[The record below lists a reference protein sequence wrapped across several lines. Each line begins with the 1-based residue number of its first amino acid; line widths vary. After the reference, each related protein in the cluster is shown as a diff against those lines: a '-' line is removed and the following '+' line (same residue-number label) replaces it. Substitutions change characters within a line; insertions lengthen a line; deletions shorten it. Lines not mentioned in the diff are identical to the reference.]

1 MATEFRFVPEKEYLP
16 YQLELNNRPEHFK
29 GMITSRGTGKTAWL
43 IKKALTNA
51 FAGYKVT
58 YWLQTQNVLKNEFFP
73 ERIQPQLDKW
83 GIPHNFYS
91 YDSVSHTFRTTSGGL
106 IRGFSYEAPENSTGL
121 DAVKLTILDEI
132 TTCRKFDQCL
142 RAFGAAQRGLGGVAP
157 ETLFAATPRADAP
170 VKAYLKEH
178 PEIYVM
184 RGITMYDNPYL
195 TDEEREQIASKYT
208 VGSPLYRQEVLG
220 EEVDGLIENA
230 VFPVECW
237 NKTPK
242 DAKGTP
248 SMGIDCAGS
257 GRDYNVFYVVDD
269 VHIIEKVKIQ
279 RADTFQLHST
289 ARQLIM
295 RHGIRQVS
303 IDCTGGFGNGLYD
316 LLKVDP
322 SLQVYGVNFGQAAMD
337 TQNYANAR
345 AEMFFVLSKAM
356 QEGFFVDEAEVISQ
370 LRVISFILTPT
381 GKSQLISKEDI
392 KRMIG
397 CSPDSADALA
407 LAYYMR
413 RKLQILDITRNSLYN
428 KSKSMR
434 LHNR

>member
-1 MATEFRFVPEKEYLP
+1 MSRYVFEPEKEFLP
-16 YQLELNNRPEHFK
+16 YQLELLRRPEPFR
-29 GMITSRGTGKTAWL
+29 GMITSRGTGKTAML
-43 IKKALTNA
+43 IKKALITA
-51 FAGYKVT
+51 FQGYKVT

-73 ERIQPQLDKW
+73 QRILPQLEEW
-83 GIPHNFYS
+83 GFPNKFYS
-91 YDSVSHTFRTTSGGL
+91 YDSTSHTFKTASGGL
-106 IRGFSYEAPENSTGL
+106 IRGFSYEAPTNCVGL
-121 DAVKLTILDEI
+121 DAVKLNILDEV
-132 TTCRKFDQCL
+132 TTCRKWNETL
-142 RAFGAAQRGLGGVAP
+142 RAFGAVQRGLHGATP
-157 ETLFAATPRADAP
+157 ETLFSATPRSDAP
-170 VKAYLKEH
+170 FKAYLKEH

-220 EEVDGLIENA
+220 EEVDGLIDQA

-237 NKTPK
+237 GKEPK
-242 DAKGTP
+242 QPRGEP

-269 VHIIEKVKIQ
+269 VHIIEKIKIQ
-279 RADTFQLHST
+279 QADTFKLHSI
-289 ARQLIM
+289 ARQLILK
-295 RHGIRQVS
+295 HGIRQVS
-303 IDCTGGFGNGLYD
+303 IDGTGGFGQGLYD

-322 SLQVYGVNFGQAAMD
+322 SLQVFSINFGQAAED
-337 TQNYANAR
+337 SENYANAR
-345 AEMFFVLSKAM
+345 AEMFFVLSRAM
-356 QEGFFVDEAEVISQ
+356 KEGFYVDEAEVISQ

-381 GKSQLISKEDI
+381 GKSQLISKDDI

-413 RKLQILDITRNSLYN
+413 KKLQLLNITRNSLYS
-428 KSKSMR
+428 KSKSLR
-434 LHNR
+434 LHKR